1 VPAVDG
7 LELSLSW
14 SDFLDPATWP
24 GALLYAVVLFF
35 GARLAS
41 RLLGKLMT
49 RSHWM
54 LGRLGRRVDEIIVRY
69 AVQVKTLLIYVA
81 AGVLYA
87 SLVPGLHT
95 LVNTILAGA
104 GITAVVVGFAARST
118 LSNLVA
124 GLSIAVYRPIRIGDK
139 LTIENDYGYVED
151 ITLRHTIVRT
161 WENKRL
167 VIPNE
172 KLDNLTIVNHSI
184 VDQQI
189 MCPVE
194 MGVSYDTGVELARR
208 LMLEAAG
215 ECPHRLQEGAPSPP
229 VVRVV
234 EIRDFAVILRLY
246 LWTSTMDEAWLA
258 RFWLLEEIKKR
269 FDAGG
274 VEIPFPY
281 RTLVFKKDLPAAVG
295 PTPAGGEPPEAGQD
309 TGQGPG

>member
-1 VPAVDG
+1 
-7 LELSLSW
+7 
-14 SDFLDPATWP
+14 
-24 GALLYAVVLFF
+24 
-35 GARLAS
+35 
-41 RLLGKLMT
+41 
-49 RSHWM
+49 
-54 LGRLGRRVDEIIVRY
+54 
-69 AVQVKTLLIYVA
+69 
-81 AGVLYA
+81 
-87 SLVPGLHT
+87 
-95 LVNTILAGA
+95 
-104 GITAVVVGFAARST
+104 
-118 LSNLVA
+118 
-124 GLSIAVYRPIRIGDK
+124 
-139 LTIENDYGYVED
+139 VED

>member
-1 VPAVDG
+1 VED
-7 LELSLSW
+7 LEIAFSW

-24 GALLYAVVLFF
+24 GALLYAAVLFF
-35 GARLAS
+35 GARLLS
-41 RLLGKLMT
+41 NLLTKLMT
-49 RSHWM
+49 RSQWM
-54 LGRLGRRVDEIIVRY
+54 LGRLGRRVDQIVVRY
-69 AVQVKTLLIYVA
+69 AVQVKTLIIYVA
-81 AGVLYA
+81 AGILYA
-87 SLVPGLHT
+87 SLVPGLQA

-139 LTIENDYGYVED
+139 LTIESDYGYVED

-194 MGVSYDTGVELARR
+194 VGVSYDTDLELARR
-208 LMLEAAG
+208 LMLEAAE
-215 ECPHRLQEGAPSPP
+215 ECPHRLREGAPSAPI
-229 VVRVV
+229 VRVV
-234 EIRDFAVILRLY
+234 EIRDFAVVLRLY
-246 LWTSTMDEAWLA
+246 LWTATMDEAWLA
-258 RFWLLEEIKKR
+258 RFCLLEEIKKR

-281 RTLVFKKDLPAAVG
+281 RTLVYKQDLPRPPRQAPGA
-295 PTPAGGEPPEAGQD
+295 PGGEASG
-309 TGQGPG
+309 